1 MNPGSPGR
9 IAFAVGTPDTSWL
22 WEANT
27 NGRILI
33 RRSIEDVSWGIM
45 SSLQGLH
52 LRVSRVDKNNP
63 SDYIILIL
71 CHSIS
76 GRLPPFAIKHAVNS
90 LPTSPT
96 TLV

>member
-1 MNPGSPGR
+1 M
-9 IAFAVGTPDTSWL
+9 D
-22 WEANT
+22 E
-27 NGRILI
+27 
-33 RRSIEDVSWGIM
+33 
-45 SSLQGLH
+45 
-52 LRVSRVDKNNP
+52 NNP